1 MALTAHTLEIL
12 FYSTLAFFVLA
23 ECLLTALHSHKAD
36 AKAGEIPEDF
46 TGRTSEA
53 AQRRA
58 ANYTGEVA
66 QAELLLVFAGALF
79 AWLMTYGQ
87 GLTVLAAASTAI
99 LGPGQAAQ
107 WLTLALLLLLALIVE
122 FPLGWYMR
130 QRVKKSYGVKR
141 SVAKRAL
148 LRGIRETVVGYLA
161 ALPLI
166 ALSLTV
172 FDFAGDFWWLLLWVA
187 WLLYLFWRR
196 QLGIVYGLF
205 RHRRIRAVRDESF
218 RAMVRDF
225 LASEGFT
232 MTDLVVTNRPHLWK
246 HSHVVLAGWGKR
258 RRVVIFS
265 HAMQVLTP
273 TEILALIAHDV
284 GHIRHRHTL
293 LRTTILALWGLALA
307 LFAGWGSTHGVF
319 FEGFGVS
326 RHVTF
331 HTGAA
336 NAGWVLAVA
345 IATFPIIFYP
355 FTPLRN
361 LLARTLQYD
370 ADLYGARLV
379 GAGPMIRAL
388 VKLHRDYSSSL
399 WPSHLYSLFH
409 YSRPHVTMRVARLR
423 KYLKDSGQDPEQ
435 PVVYSNF
442 DRRKYAAASIGE
454 QHRGEISPQSPSTR

>member
-23 ECLLTALHSHKAD
+23 ECFLTALHSHKAD

-46 TGRTSEA
+46 AGRTSEA
-53 AQRRA
+53 AQHRA

-148 LRGIRETVVGYLA
+148 LRGIRETVAGYLA

-166 ALSLTV
+166 ALSLTA
-172 FDFAGDFWWLLLWVA
+172 FDFAGDYWWLLLWVA

-232 MTDLVVTNRPHLWK
+232 MTDLVVTNRPRLWE

-293 LRTTILALWGLALA
+293 LRTTVLALWGLALA
-307 LFAGWGSTHGVF
+307 AFAGWGSTHGVF

>member
-23 ECLLTALHSHKAD
+23 ECFLTALHSHKAD

-46 TGRTSEA
+46 AGRTSEA

-148 LRGIRETVVGYLA
+148 LRGIRETVAGYLA

-166 ALSLTV
+166 ALSLTA
-172 FDFAGDFWWLLLWVA
+172 FDFAGDYWWLLLWVA

-232 MTDLVVTNRPHLWK
+232 MTDLVVTNRPRLWK
-246 HSHVVLAGWGKR
+246 YSHVVLAGWGKR

-293 LRTTILALWGLALA
+293 LRTTVLALWGLALA
-307 LFAGWGSTHGVF
+307 AFAGWGSTHGVF

-361 LLARTLQYD
+361 LLARALQYD

>member
-148 LRGIRETVVGYLA
+148 LRGIRETVAGYLA

-166 ALSLTV
+166 ALSLTA
-172 FDFAGDFWWLLLWVA
+172 FDFAGDYWWLLLWVA

-232 MTDLVVTNRPHLWK
+232 MTDLVVTNRPRLWK

-293 LRTTILALWGLALA
+293 LRTTVLALWGLALA
-307 LFAGWGSTHGVF
+307 AFAGWGSTHGVF

-345 IATFPIIFYP
+345 IATFPIIFYS

-442 DRRKYAAASIGE
+442 DRRKYAAASIGD

>member
-23 ECLLTALHSHKAD
+23 ECFLTALHSHKAD

-46 TGRTSEA
+46 AGRTSEA

-148 LRGIRETVVGYLA
+148 LRGIRETVAGYLA

-172 FDFAGDFWWLLLWVA
+172 FDFAGDYWWLLLWVA

-293 LRTTILALWGLALA
+293 LRTTVLALWGLALA
-307 LFAGWGSTHGVF
+307 AFAGWGSTHGVF

-442 DRRKYAAASIGE
+442 DRRKYAAASIGD

>member
-23 ECLLTALHSHKAD
+23 ECFLTALHSHKAD

-46 TGRTSEA
+46 TGCTSEA
-53 AQRRA
+53 DQRRA
-58 ANYTGEVA
+58 ADYTGEVA

-87 GLTVLAAASTAI
+87 GLTVLAAASTAL

-107 WLTLALLLLLALIVE
+107 WLTLAVLLLLALLVE

-130 QRVKKSYGVKR
+130 QRVQKSYGVKR
-141 SVAKRAL
+141 AAAKRAL
-148 LRGIRETVVGYLA
+148 LRGIRETVAGYLA

-166 ALSLTV
+166 ALALTV
-172 FDFAGDFWWLLLWVA
+172 FDFAGDCWWLLLWVV

-205 RHRRIRAVRDESF
+205 RHRRIRPVRDESF

-225 LASEGFT
+225 LASEGLT
-232 MTDLVVTNRPHLWK
+232 MTDLLVTNRPRLWK
-246 HSHVVLAGWGKR
+246 HSHVVLSGWGKR

-307 LFAGWGSTHGVF
+307 LFAGWGSTNGVF

-345 IATFPIIFYP
+345 VATFPIVFYP

-361 LLARTLQYD
+361 LLARALQYD
-370 ADLYGARLV
+370 ADLYGARHV

-388 VKLHRDYSSSL
+388 VKLHRDYSSTL

-442 DRRKYAAASIGE
+442 DRRKYAAASIGDH
-454 QHRGEISPQSPSTR
+454 HRGKKSPQPPSTR

>member
-23 ECLLTALHSHKAD
+23 ECFLTALHSHKAD

-46 TGRTSEA
+46 AGRTSEA

-107 WLTLALLLLLALIVE
+107 WLTLSLLLLLALIVE

-148 LRGIRETVVGYLA
+148 LRGIRETVAGYLA

-172 FDFAGDFWWLLLWVA
+172 FDFAGDYWWLLLWVA

-232 MTDLVVTNRPHLWK
+232 MTDLVVTNRPRLWK
-246 HSHVVLAGWGKR
+246 HSHAVLAGWGKR

-293 LRTTILALWGLALA
+293 LRTTVLALWGLALA
-307 LFAGWGSTHGVF
+307 AFAGWGSTHGVF

>member
-23 ECLLTALHSHKAD
+23 ECFLTALHSHKAD

-46 TGRTSEA
+46 AGRTSEA

-148 LRGIRETVVGYLA
+148 LRGIRETVAGYLA

-172 FDFAGDFWWLLLWVA
+172 FDFAGDYWWLLLWVA

-293 LRTTILALWGLALA
+293 LRTTVLALWGLALA
-307 LFAGWGSTHGVF
+307 AFAGWGSTHGVF

>member
-1 MALTAHTLEIL
+1 
-12 FYSTLAFFVLA
+12 
-23 ECLLTALHSHKAD
+23 
-36 AKAGEIPEDF
+36 
-46 TGRTSEA
+46 
-53 AQRRA
+53 
-58 ANYTGEVA
+58 
-66 QAELLLVFAGALF
+66 
-79 AWLMTYGQ
+79 
-87 GLTVLAAASTAI
+87 
-99 LGPGQAAQ
+99 
-107 WLTLALLLLLALIVE
+107 
-122 FPLGWYMR
+122 
-130 QRVKKSYGVKR
+130 
-141 SVAKRAL
+141 
-148 LRGIRETVVGYLA
+148 
-161 ALPLI
+161 
-166 ALSLTV
+166 
-172 FDFAGDFWWLLLWVA
+172 
-187 WLLYLFWRR
+187 
-196 QLGIVYGLF
+196 
-205 RHRRIRAVRDESF
+205 
-218 RAMVRDF
+218 MVRDF

-232 MTDLVVTNRPHLWK
+232 MTDLVVTNRPRLWK

-293 LRTTILALWGLALA
+293 LRTTVLALWGLALA
-307 LFAGWGSTHGVF
+307 AFAGWGSTHGVF

>member
-1 MALTAHTLEIL
+1 M
-12 FYSTLAFFVLA
+12 
-23 ECLLTALHSHKAD
+23 
-36 AKAGEIPEDF
+36 
-46 TGRTSEA
+46 
-53 AQRRA
+53 
-58 ANYTGEVA
+58 
-66 QAELLLVFAGALF
+66 
-79 AWLMTYGQ
+79 
-87 GLTVLAAASTAI
+87 
-99 LGPGQAAQ
+99 
-107 WLTLALLLLLALIVE
+107 LLLLALLVE

-130 QRVKKSYGVKR
+130 QRVQKSYGVKR
-141 SVAKRAL
+141 AAAKRAL
-148 LRGIRETVVGYLA
+148 LRGIRETVAGYLA

-166 ALSLTV
+166 ALALTV
-172 FDFAGDFWWLLLWVA
+172 FDFAGDCWWLLLWVV

-205 RHRRIRAVRDESF
+205 RHRRIRPVRDESF

-225 LASEGFT
+225 LASEGLT
-232 MTDLVVTNRPHLWK
+232 MTDLLVTNRPRLWK
-246 HSHVVLAGWGKR
+246 HSHVVLSGWGKR

-307 LFAGWGSTHGVF
+307 LFAGWGSTNGVF

-345 IATFPIIFYP
+345 VATFPIVFYP

-361 LLARTLQYD
+361 LLARALQYD
-370 ADLYGARLV
+370 ADLYGARHV

-388 VKLHRDYSSSL
+388 VKLHRDYSSTL

-442 DRRKYAAASIGE
+442 DRRKYAAASIGDH
-454 QHRGEISPQSPSTR
+454 HRGKKSPQPPSTR

>member
-23 ECLLTALHSHKAD
+23 ECFLTALHSHKAD

-46 TGRTSEA
+46 TGCTSEA
-53 AQRRA
+53 DQRRA
-58 ANYTGEVA
+58 ADYTGEVA

-87 GLTVLAAASTAI
+87 GLTVLAAASTAL

-107 WLTLALLLLLALIVE
+107 WLTLAVLLLLALLVE

-130 QRVKKSYGVKR
+130 QRVQKSYGVKR
-141 SVAKRAL
+141 AAAKRAL
-148 LRGIRETVVGYLA
+148 LRGIRETVAGYLA

-166 ALSLTV
+166 ALALTV
-172 FDFAGDFWWLLLWVA
+172 FDFAGDCWWLLLWVV

-205 RHRRIRAVRDESF
+205 RHRRIRPVRDESF

-225 LASEGFT
+225 LASEGLT
-232 MTDLVVTNRPHLWK
+232 MTDLLVTNRPRLWK
-246 HSHVVLAGWGKR
+246 HSHVVLSGWGKR

-307 LFAGWGSTHGVF
+307 LFAGWGSTNGVF

-345 IATFPIIFYP
+345 VATFPIVFYP

-361 LLARTLQYD
+361 LLARALQYD
-370 ADLYGARLV
+370 AGLYGARHV

-388 VKLHRDYSSSL
+388 VKLHRDYSSTL

-442 DRRKYAAASIGE
+442 DRRKYAAASIGDH
-454 QHRGEISPQSPSTR
+454 HRGKKSPQPPSTR

>member
-148 LRGIRETVVGYLA
+148 LRGIRETVAGYLA

-166 ALSLTV
+166 ALSLTA
-172 FDFAGDFWWLLLWVA
+172 FDFAGDYWWLLLWVA

-293 LRTTILALWGLALA
+293 LRTTVLALWGLALA
-307 LFAGWGSTHGVF
+307 AFAGWGSTHGVF

-361 LLARTLQYD
+361 LLARALQYD

-442 DRRKYAAASIGE
+442 DRRKYAAASIGD

>member
-23 ECLLTALHSHKAD
+23 ECFLTALHSHKAD

-46 TGRTSEA
+46 TGCTSEA
-53 AQRRA
+53 DQRRA
-58 ANYTGEVA
+58 ADYTGEVA
-66 QAELLLVFAGALF
+66 QAELLLVFARALF

-87 GLTVLAAASTAI
+87 GLTVLAAASTAL

-107 WLTLALLLLLALIVE
+107 WLTLAVLLLLALLVE

-130 QRVKKSYGVKR
+130 QRVQKSYGVKR
-141 SVAKRAL
+141 AAAKRAL
-148 LRGIRETVVGYLA
+148 LRGIRETVAGYLA

-166 ALSLTV
+166 ALALTV
-172 FDFAGDFWWLLLWVA
+172 FDFAGDCWWLLLWVV

-205 RHRRIRAVRDESF
+205 RHRRIRPVRDESF

-225 LASEGFT
+225 LASEGLT
-232 MTDLVVTNRPHLWK
+232 MTDLLVTNRPRLWK
-246 HSHVVLAGWGKR
+246 HSHVVLSGWGKR

-307 LFAGWGSTHGVF
+307 LFAGWGSTNGVF

-345 IATFPIIFYP
+345 VATFPIVFYP

-361 LLARTLQYD
+361 LLARALQYD
-370 ADLYGARLV
+370 ADLYGARHV

-388 VKLHRDYSSSL
+388 VKLHRDYSSTL

-442 DRRKYAAASIGE
+442 DRRKYAAASIGDH
-454 QHRGEISPQSPSTR
+454 HRGKKSPQPPSTR

>member
-148 LRGIRETVVGYLA
+148 LRGIRETVAGYLA

-172 FDFAGDFWWLLLWVA
+172 FDFAGDYWWLLLWVA
-187 WLLYLFWRR
+187 WLLYLCWRR

-232 MTDLVVTNRPHLWK
+232 MTDLVVTNRPRLWK
-246 HSHVVLAGWGKR
+246 HSHAVLAGWGKR

-293 LRTTILALWGLALA
+293 LRTTVLALWGLALA
-307 LFAGWGSTHGVF
+307 AFAGWGSTHGVF

-331 HTGAA
+331 HTGVA

-361 LLARTLQYD
+361 LLARALQYD

-399 WPSHLYSLFH
+399 WPSLLYSLFH

-442 DRRKYAAASIGE
+442 DRRKYAAASIGD

>member
-23 ECLLTALHSHKAD
+23 ECFLTALHSHKAD

-46 TGRTSEA
+46 TGCTSEA
-53 AQRRA
+53 DQRRA
-58 ANYTGEVA
+58 ADYTGEVA

-87 GLTVLAAASTAI
+87 GLTVLAAASTAL

-107 WLTLALLLLLALIVE
+107 WLTLAVLLLLALLVE

-130 QRVKKSYGVKR
+130 QRVQKSYGVKR
-141 SVAKRAL
+141 AAAKRAL
-148 LRGIRETVVGYLA
+148 LRGIRETVAGYLA

-166 ALSLTV
+166 ALTLTV
-172 FDFAGDFWWLLLWVA
+172 FDFAGDCWWLLLWVV

-205 RHRRIRAVRDESF
+205 RHRRIRPVRDESF

-225 LASEGFT
+225 LASEGLT
-232 MTDLVVTNRPHLWK
+232 MTDLLVTNRPRLWK
-246 HSHVVLAGWGKR
+246 HSHVVLSGWGKR

-307 LFAGWGSTHGVF
+307 LFAGWGSTNGVF

-345 IATFPIIFYP
+345 VATFPIVFYP

-361 LLARTLQYD
+361 LLARALQYD
-370 ADLYGARLV
+370 ADLYGARHV

-388 VKLHRDYSSSL
+388 VKLHRDYSSTL

-442 DRRKYAAASIGE
+442 DRRKYAAASIGDH
-454 QHRGEISPQSPSTR
+454 HRGKKSPQPPSTR